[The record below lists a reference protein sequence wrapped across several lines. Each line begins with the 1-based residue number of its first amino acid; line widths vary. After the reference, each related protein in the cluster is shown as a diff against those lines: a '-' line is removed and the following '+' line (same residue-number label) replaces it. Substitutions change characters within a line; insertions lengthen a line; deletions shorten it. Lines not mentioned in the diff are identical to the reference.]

1 MSAADLGLPAG
12 GKVILVITGAVSF
25 SGEAV
30 ADASGTVCFE
40 VPVVETN
47 KTVTIELSVQDANG
61 FILYSGSNTQ
71 KVDGTGNLEVKLVR
85 QYWTLPASLTVAVS
99 PSAIAYSDTAPDSTS
114 VTFSITNLDGAPDG
128 AALSYSWK
136 DETGAEVGTGA
147 TLTRT
152 AGQML
157 GASFVPL
164 NDSETRTYSVEVSYT
179 DASGSTVTGSG
190 SATATIATAATLT
203 VDAPG
208 IQTEGDRSV
217 LAVKKG
223 DSANFTADVLCYGGT
238 VDYSWSPSSPAFG
251 SVTGTGTH
259 NENAGISPSAGGKY
273 TLTVTATLGDGR
285 VLTKD
290 IDVYVFDLALSGGT
304 SLSAPTPSNTHY
316 GLFLT
321 TSDTAGTAVT
331 ASLAGTGM
339 PTEGVYFTWTCADP
353 ALNYIIMDDSD
364 LTHGRFT
371 VKPKAPGTTSF
382 SVMAYYNGSLT
393 PFCSKTVDVAVAGLT
408 LTGDSTIVFNSDP
421 AAPATANQITL
432 TATLAG
438 IPAIALTPVGITF
451 ESDDTSI
458 ATVTA
463 GTASGT
469 GRPVTVTALKW
480 GTVTIT
486 AKATIAATSTELT
499 ATKKITILELVVK
512 QGTAVLPDSGNIIAE
527 GATVPLTVEL
537 KGPPAGSDIEYTW
550 EGDTFGMLSPA
561 STSGTNT
568 VLTTGTGVPSGY
580 GATIT
585 VKATYNDNEYSKVM
599 GWSIGFSGSTAD
611 FLKATF
617 MPNTLAKAC
626 TVSITGATTMAD
638 LQAIAKALGD
648 PTDSNYKGVYI
659 KLDLSGATGLTSTG
673 DGTFY
678 ATGSKAGLATY
689 LTGIVLPTSGL
700 TTIGHNAFRGCTNLS
715 GSVTIPASCDCIG
728 KCSFK
733 GTGITALSDGASP
746 ARTWHRVLNTDG
758 SDYTTTP
765 WSGTLSG
772 AGALTALNTEIFD
785 DVLYIPLP

>member
-1 MSAADLGLPAG
+1 
-12 GKVILVITGAVSF
+12 
-25 SGEAV
+25 
-30 ADASGTVCFE
+30 
-40 VPVVETN
+40 
-47 KTVTIELSVQDANG
+47 VTS
-61 FILYSGSNTQ
+61 
-71 KVDGTGNLEVKLVR
+71 
-85 QYWTLPASLTVAVS
+85 
-99 PSAIAYSDTAPDSTS
+99 
-114 VTFSITNLDGAPDG
+114 
-128 AALSYSWK
+128 
-136 DETGAEVGTGA
+136 
-147 TLTRT
+147 
-152 AGQML
+152 
-157 GASFVPL
+157 
-164 NDSETRTYSVEVSYT
+164 
-179 DASGSTVTGSG
+179 SG
-190 SATATIATAATLT
+190 SATATITTAATLT
-203 VDAPG
+203 VNATG
-208 IQTEGDRSV
+208 LQTEGDRYV
-217 LAVKKG
+217 LAVNKG
-223 DSANFTADVLCYGGT
+223 TAVSFTADVLCYGGT

-273 TLTVTATLGDGR
+273 TLTVTADLGGGR
-285 VLTKD
+285 TPLTKD

-304 SLSAPTPSNTHY
+304 SLSAPTPSNEHY

-321 TSDTAGTAVT
+321 TSDTAGTEVT
-331 ASLAGTGM
+331 ASLNGTGM
-339 PTEGVYFTWTCADP
+339 PDVEYVWEPADG
-353 ALNYIIMDDSD
+353 ADDKVTISGTGASRT
-364 LTHGRFT
+364 LT
-371 VKPKAPGTTSF
+371 PKAAGTTSF
-382 SVMAYYNGSLT
+382 TVGVSYGGTTVT
-393 PFCSKTVDVAVAGLT
+393 SKTVDVAVAGLT

-421 AAPATANQITL
+421 AAPATANHITL

-438 IPAIALTPVGITF
+438 IPATALTPVGITF

-469 GRPVTVTALKW
+469 GRPATVTALKW
-480 GTVTIT
+480 GTVIIT

-527 GATVPLTVEL
+527 GATVPLTAEL

-550 EGDTFGMLSPA
+550 EGDTSGMLSPA
-561 STSGTNT
+561 STSGTDT
-568 VLTTGTGVPSGY
+568 VLTTGTGVPAGY
-580 GATIT
+580 GANIT
-585 VKATYNDNEYSKVM
+585 VTATYNGTEYSKVM

-617 MPNTLAKAC
+617 APNTLAKAC
-626 TVSITGATTMAD
+626 TVKITGATTMAD

-733 GTGITALSDGASP
+733 DTGITALSDGASP
-746 ARTWHRVLNTDG
+746 ARTWHRVLNTVG
-758 SDYTTTP
+758 SPDYTTP

-772 AGALTALNTEIFD
+772 AGALTALNTEISD

>member
-30 ADASGTVCFE
+30 ADASGTVSFE

-85 QYWTLPASLTVAVS
+85 QYWTLPAGLTVAVS
-99 PSAIAYSDTAPDSTS
+99 PSAIAYNDTAPDSTS
-114 VTFSITNLDGAPDG
+114 VTFSITNLAGAPDG

-157 GASFVPL
+157 GAGFTPM
-164 NDSETRTYSVEVSYT
+164 NDSETRTYTVDVSYT
-179 DASGSTVTGSG
+179 DASGSTVTSSG

-203 VDAPG
+203 VNATG
-208 IQTEGDRSV
+208 LQTEGDRYV
-217 LAVKKG
+217 LAVNKG
-223 DSANFTADVLCYGGT
+223 TAVSFTAGVLCYGGT
-238 VDYSWSPSSPAFG
+238 ADYSWSPSSPAFG

-290 IDVYVFDLALSGGT
+290 IDVYVFDIVLSGGT
-304 SLSAPTPSNTHY
+304 SLSAPTPTNAHY

-339 PTEGVYFTWTCADP
+339 PDVEYVWEPAAGADDKVTVSGTG
-353 ALNYIIMDDSD
+353 ASRT
-364 LTHGRFT
+364 LTPKAAGPTSFT
-371 VKPKAPGTTSF
+371 VGVSYGGTT
-382 SVMAYYNGSLT
+382 VT
-393 PFCSKTVDVAVAGLT
+393 SKTVDVVVAGIT

-438 IPAIALTPVGITF
+438 IPATALTPVGITF

-469 GRPVTVTALKW
+469 GRPATVTALKW

-568 VLTTGTGVPSGY
+568 VLSTGVPAGS

-585 VKATYNDNEYSKVM
+585 VKATYNGVEYSKVM

-617 MPNTLAKAC
+617 APNTLAKAC
-626 TVSITGATTMAD
+626 TVKITGATTMAD
-638 LQAIAKALGD
+638 LQAIAKAVGD

-715 GSVTIPASCDCIG
+715 GSVTIPASCNCIG

-733 GTGITALSDGASP
+733 GTGITALSDGAST
-746 ARTWHRVLNTDG
+746 ARTWHRVRNTDG
-758 SDYTTTP
+758 SPDYTTLP

-772 AGALTALNTEIFD
+772 AGALTALNTEISV
-785 DVLYIPLP
+785 DVLYIPL

>member
-30 ADASGTVCFE
+30 ADASGTVSFE

-47 KTVTIELSVQDANG
+47 KTVTIELSVQDSNG

-99 PSAIAYSDTAPDSTS
+99 PSAIAYNDTAQDSTS
-114 VTFSITNLDGAPDG
+114 VTFSITNLTGAPDD
-128 AALSYSWK
+128 AVFTYSWK

-157 GASFVPL
+157 GASFTPL
-164 NDSETRTYSVEVSYT
+164 NDSETKTYSVEVTYT
-179 DASGSTVTGSG
+179 DATGSTVTGSG

-304 SLSAPTPSNTHY
+304 SLSAPTPSNAHY

-321 TSDTAGTAVT
+321 TSDTAGTEVT
-331 ASLAGTGM
+331 ASLNGTGM
-339 PTEGVYFTWTCADP
+339 PDVEYVWEPAAGADDKVTISGTG
-353 ALNYIIMDDSD
+353 ASRT
-364 LTHGRFT
+364 LT
-371 VKPKAPGTTSF
+371 PKAAGTTSF
-382 SVMAYYNGSLT
+382 TVGVSYGGTTVT
-393 PFCSKTVDVAVAGLT
+393 SKTVDVAVAGLT

-438 IPAIALTPVGITF
+438 IPATALTPVGITF

-469 GRPVTVTALKW
+469 GRPATVTALKW

-550 EGDTFGMLSPA
+550 EGDTSGMLSPT
-561 STSGTNT
+561 STSGTST
-568 VLTTGTGVPSGY
+568 VLTTGTGVPAGS

-585 VKATYNDNEYSKVM
+585 VTATYNDNEYSKAMV
-599 GWSIGFSGSTAD
+599 WAVGFSGSTAD

-617 MPNTLAKAC
+617 APTVATVC
-626 TVSITGATTMAD
+626 TVKITGATTMAD

-659 KLDLSGATGLTSTG
+659 KLDLSGTTGLTSTG

-733 GTGITALSDGASP
+733 DTGITALSDGASP
-746 ARTWHRVLNTDG
+746 ARTWHRVLNTVG
-758 SDYTTTP
+758 SPDYTTP

-772 AGALTALNTEIFD
+772 AGALTALNTEISD